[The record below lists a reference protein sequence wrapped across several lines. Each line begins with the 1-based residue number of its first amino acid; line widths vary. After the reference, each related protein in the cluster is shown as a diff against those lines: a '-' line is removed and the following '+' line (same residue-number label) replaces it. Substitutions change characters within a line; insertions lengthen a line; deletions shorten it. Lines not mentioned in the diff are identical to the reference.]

1 MPVKRSK
8 KHEIIQRR
16 SSVAE
21 LYLKGWTQATI
32 AQHLGVRQP
41 TISSDL
47 AVLHREWRESA
58 LRDFDA
64 IRETQL
70 QKLEH
75 LEREA
80 WAAYDRSAG
89 TRQRKRMVAR
99 DGVKISEVEQWEE
112 AGDPRYMK
120 IVQDCIAKRC
130 ELLDIKAP
138 LRMNLRLTRDTKV
151 ETLSDE
157 DLEAIIRGDFS
168 FDGPPDDAR
177 ALLSHDTGTIDERSS
192 SCP

>member
-1 MPVKRSK
+1 MPVKRAK
-8 KHEIIQRR
+8 KHEILQRR

-21 LYLKGWTQATI
+21 LYLKGWTQVTI
-32 AQHLGVRQP
+32 AQHMGVRQP

-89 TRQRKRMVAR
+89 TRHRRRMVAR
-99 DGVKISEVEQWEE
+99 DGVKISEIEQWEE
-112 AGDPRYMK
+112 AGDPRYLK

-138 LRMNLRLTRDTKV
+138 LRMNLRLTRDTNV
-151 ETLSDE
+151 NELSNE
-157 DLEAIIRGDFS
+157 DLDAIIRGDFIT
-168 FDGPPDDAR
+168 DEKTNAAVP
-177 ALLSHDTGTIDERSS
+177 LLGQNRVMGT
-192 SCP
+192 

>member
-21 LYLKGWTQATI
+21 LYLKGWTQVTI

-41 TISSDL
+41 TISNDL

-58 LRDFDA
+58 VRDFDA
-64 IRETQL
+64 IREAQL

-99 DGVKISEVEQWEE
+99 DGVKISEIEQWEE

-130 ELLDIKAP
+130 ELLDIQAP
-138 LRMNLRLTRDTKV
+138 MRMNLRVSRDTKV
-151 ETLSDE
+151 DELSDE
-157 DLEAIIRGDFS
+157 DLEAIIRGDFI
-168 FDGPPDDAR
+168 
-177 ALLSHDTGTIDERSS
+177 IDEKTNAAVPLLGQNRVIGT
-192 SCP
+192 